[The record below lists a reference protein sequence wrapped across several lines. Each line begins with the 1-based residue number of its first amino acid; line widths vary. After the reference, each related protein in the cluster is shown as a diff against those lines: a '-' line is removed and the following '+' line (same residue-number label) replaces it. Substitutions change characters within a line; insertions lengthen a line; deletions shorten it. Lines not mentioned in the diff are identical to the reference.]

1 MRHPPRT
8 EPTIGD
14 WHTSEIDFQN
24 TIVEHAE
31 RHGWLYF
38 HDYDARKNRAGFPDL
53 HFVKHGR
60 QLVFECKRQD
70 PKKAKATKKQTAW
83 IDAYQSAGVVAYVVR
98 PSDLDFI
105 IRLLEEDKETWELA
119 KAA

>member
-1 MRHPPRT
+1 MGSPPAEAPASHSVRVQRSAGSK
-8 EPTIGD
+8 E
-14 WHTSEIDFQN
+14 SE
-24 TIVEHAE
+24 
-31 RHGWLYF
+31 
-38 HDYDARKNRAGFPDL
+38 GFP
-53 HFVKHGR
+53 
-60 QLVFECKRQD
+60 
-70 PKKAKATKKQTAW
+70 TKKQTAW